1 MTTATKAATA
11 ECAGCHFRFPK
22 PEMVAVEER
31 VGRQYIRGRKTTK
44 RDSEHHV
51 TGYSEA
57 EGRWTKGR
65 LVTRWFCQ
73 PCHNT
78 YRSRQ
83 MRWMIAKAIGYGIAF
98 LALLIALGI
107 AH

>member
-1 MTTATKAATA
+1 MTTARKAATA
-11 ECAGCHFRFPK
+11 ECPGCHFRFPK

-31 VGRQYIRGRKTTK
+31 VGRQYVPGRKTTK

-65 LVTRWFCQ
+65 LVTRWFCR
-73 PCHNT
+73 PCYAV
-78 YRSRQ
+78 YRSRK
-83 MRWMIAKAIGYGIAF
+83 MRWMIVKAIGYVAAF
-98 LALLIALGI
+98 LFILLALGNSS
-107 AH
+107 